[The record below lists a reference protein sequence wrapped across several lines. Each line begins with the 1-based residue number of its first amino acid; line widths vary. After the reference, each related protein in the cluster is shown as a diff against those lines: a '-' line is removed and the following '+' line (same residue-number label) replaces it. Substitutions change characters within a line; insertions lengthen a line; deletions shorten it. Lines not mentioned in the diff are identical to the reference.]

1 MALII
6 VVNPYRVR
14 RPAKPRSN
22 ALEPQRRVEVEK
34 PPAWPWGPPDGVD
47 YFTARRP
54 GSIKANAIR
63 QLQALGYAVTLE
75 PATA

>member
-1 MALII
+1 MLT
-6 VVNPYRVR
+6 NGDCYRD
-14 RPAKPRSN
+14 PGAN
-22 ALEPQRRVEVEK
+22 
-34 PPAWPWGPPDGVD
+34 

-54 GSIKANAIR
+54 GTIKANAIR